1 MSISRS
7 TARPAFFYGWIV
19 VAIAF
24 VTMAAAVSSRT
35 GFSILFPALIDEF
48 GWDRSVTAG
57 AFSIGFVA
65 STAFVPLVGAM
76 MDRYGPR
83 LVLPVGGLLI
93 AVGYFAVTFVSGPL
107 GLYGAFGILVVCGS
121 MATSYIAHSM
131 FLANWFSRRRGL
143 ATGIA
148 FSGVGVG
155 GMVIFP
161 LMQWLID
168 DYGWRTACLAMA
180 GFVVV
185 LIVPLNAVFQRRD
198 PEAMG
203 LLPDGDAAPEADGGG
218 EDGSSVRRRPRNVVV
233 DADWVATDW
242 TVARALATGR
252 FWWLFTAFFCA
263 LFAWYAIQVHQT
275 KFLVEAGFD
284 QRFAAS
290 VLGLVGMFGIA
301 GQIVLGGLSD
311 RIGREESWTLA
322 LSGYV
327 LCYGLLLVLERA
339 PSPLLVYLMAAG
351 QGLLG
356 YGIASLFGPI
366 LSDVFAGP
374 RFATIF
380 GLFSLGGNLGAGGGP
395 WVMGLI
401 FDATGSYTA
410 GFWICILASLI
421 SVVAVWMGAPR
432 KVRVVAGK
440 AR

>member
-1 MSISRS
+1 MSA
-7 TARPAFFYGWIV
+7 ARPVIFYGWIV

-24 VTMAAAVSSRT
+24 VTMAAAVSART

-48 GWDRSVTAG
+48 GWGRSVTAG
-57 AFSIGFVA
+57 AFSLGFIA

-93 AVGYFAVTFVSGPL
+93 AVGYFAVTFVTGPI
-107 GLYGAFGILVVCGS
+107 GLYLAFGILVVCGS
-121 MATSYIAHSM
+121 MATTYIAHAM

-148 FSGVGVG
+148 FSGAGVG
-155 GMVIFP
+155 GMVMFP
-161 LMQWLID
+161 VMQWLID

-180 GFVVV
+180 GFVVL
-185 LIVPLNAVFQRRD
+185 LIVPLNAVFQRRH
-198 PEAMG
+198 PASMG
-203 LLPDGDAAPEADGGG
+203 LLPDGDAAPPAGAGE
-218 EDGSSVRRRPRNVVV
+218 EDGSSARQRPRNVVV
-233 DADWVATDW
+233 DAEWAATDW
-242 TVARALATGR
+242 TVAQALGTAR
-252 FWWLFTAFFCA
+252 FWWLFAAFFFS

-275 KFLVEAGFD
+275 RFLVEAGFEE
-284 QRFAAS
+284 RFAAS
-290 VLGLVGMFGIA
+290 MLGLVGIFGIA

-327 LCYGLLLVLERA
+327 LCYGLLLVLEAA

-366 LSDVFAGP
+366 LSDVFSGP

-380 GLFSLGGNLGAGGGP
+380 SLFSLGGNLGAGAGP
-395 WVMGLI
+395 WVLGLI

-410 GFWICILASLI
+410 GFWVCILVSLLSI
-421 SVVAVWMGAPR
+421 AAVWIGAPR